1 LIITKIKRLRGRR
14 QRYSVYLDG
23 VPTLELSDWTIGKCG
38 LHTGDDL
45 DEHTIEKIKSTEAE
59 TQAKNIAI
67 NYLSYRQRSSK
78 EIIEHL
84 TKKGFTRDCA
94 DDVTR
99 QLQSVRMV
107 DDLEFAR
114 AFVRDRLKR
123 KPTGQALLR
132 MQLIAKG
139 IPSSMT
145 DMVLAELISQQNQ
158 QASALD
164 AAKRKMRLMHYS
176 KKDLGEEKR
185 KKRLLD
191 FLLRRG
197 FSYEIAIQ
205 TVRTTLGR

>member
-1 LIITKIKRLRGRR
+1 MIITKIKRLRGKR
-14 QRYSVYLDG
+14 QRYSVHLDG
-23 VPTLELSDWTIGKCG
+23 VPVLELSDWTIGKCG
-38 LHTGDDL
+38 LRTGDDL
-45 DEHTIEKIKSTEAE
+45 DEHSIDKIKSTEAQ

-158 QASALD
+158 RASAFE

-185 KKRLLD
+185 KKRLVD

-205 TVRTTLGR
+205 TVHTTLGR

>member
-1 LIITKIKRLRGRR
+1 MH
-14 QRYSVYLDG
+14 LDG
-23 VPTLELSDWTIGKCG
+23 VPALELSDWTIGKCG

-45 DEHTIEKIKSTEAE
+45 DEQAVDKIKSTEAE
-59 TQAKNIAI
+59 TRAKNIAV

-78 EIIEHL
+78 EIIDHL
-84 TKKGFTRDCA
+84 MKKGFMRECSE
-94 DDVTR
+94 DVTR
-99 QLQSVRMV
+99 QLQSARLVN
-107 DDLEFAR
+107 DLEFAR
-114 AFVRDRLKR
+114 AYVRDRLKR

-158 QASALD
+158 QASAFE
-164 AAKRKMRLMHYS
+164 AAKRKMRMMHES

-197 FSYEIAIQ
+197 FSYEIALH

>member
-1 LIITKIKRLRGRR
+1 
-14 QRYSVYLDG
+14 
-23 VPTLELSDWTIGKCG
+23 

-45 DEHTIEKIKSTEAE
+45 DEQTIDKIKSTEAE
-59 TQAKNIAI
+59 TQAKNIYV

-78 EIIEHL
+78 EIIDHL
-84 TKKGFTRDCA
+84 MKKGFMRECA
-94 DDVTR
+94 EDVIH
-99 QLQSVRMV
+99 QLQSADMV
-107 DDLEFAR
+107 NDLEFAR

>member
-1 LIITKIKRLRGRR
+1 LIITKIKRLRGKR
-14 QRYSVYLDG
+14 QLYSLHLDG
-23 VPTLELSDWTIGKCG
+23 VPALELSDWTIGKCG

-45 DEHTIEKIKSTEAE
+45 DELTINKIKSTEAE
-59 TQAKNIAI
+59 TRAKNIAI

-84 TKKGFTRDCA
+84 TKKGFARDCA
-94 DDVTR
+94 EDVTR
-99 QLQSVRMV
+99 QLTSVRMV
-107 DDLEFAR
+107 NDLEFAR

-139 IPSSMT
+139 ISSSMT
-145 DMVLAELISQQNQ
+145 DMVLTELISPQSQ
-158 QASALD
+158 QASAFQ
-164 AAKRKMRLMHYS
+164 AAKRKIRLMHNS
-176 KKDLGEEKR
+176 KRDLGEEKR

-197 FSYEIAIQ
+197 FSYEIALQ
-205 TVRTTLGR
+205 TIRTALDH